1 MFIVREGEVTLK
13 KATRERARKKFEDVM
28 LLALKM
34 RETWTKECFCN
45 IRPQA
50 VAEKRCSPE
59 SAERP
64 WSAPY

>member
-34 RETWTKECFCN
+34 RET
-45 IRPQA
+45 
-50 VAEKRCSPE
+50 
-59 SAERP
+59 
-64 WSAPY
+64 